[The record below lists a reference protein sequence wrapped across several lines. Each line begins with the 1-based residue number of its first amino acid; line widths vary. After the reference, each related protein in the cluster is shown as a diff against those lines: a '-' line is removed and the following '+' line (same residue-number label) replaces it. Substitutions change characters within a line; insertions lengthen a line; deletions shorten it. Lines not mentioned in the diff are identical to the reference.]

1 MSPEGFGGP
10 QGGTPMDGHLL
21 QVHALRKCFGGKVA
35 VDRVDLR
42 LEPGVFYGLVG
53 PNGAGKTTTIRMCV
67 GMLRPDEGA
76 VLVDGVDLWRDPVAA
91 KTRIGVLPD
100 TLNLYER
107 LSGAEYLDFAGHMHR
122 LPSRELR
129 HRRDELLAVLGLDA
143 DAHRLIAGYSQG
155 MKKKLA
161 LAAAVIHSPRVL
173 FLDEPFESVDPISAR
188 TMRDV
193 LRRVIAG
200 GACVVMTS
208 HVMALVERMVERV
221 GVIDRGRLVA
231 DGGVDQLCR
240 EHGVADLDELFLKLV
255 GTPPLGG
262 TDLAWLGASSG

>member
-1 MSPEGFGGP
+1 MSAILEVTGLSKRF
-10 QGGTPMDGHLL
+10 
-21 QVHALRKCFGGKVA
+21 ARNVA
-35 VDRVDLR
+35 VERVDLR

-67 GMLRPDEGA
+67 GMLRPDGGT
-76 VLVDGVDLWRDPVAA
+76 VLVDGVDLWRDPVEA
-91 KTRIGVLPD
+91 KARIGVLPD

-107 LSGAEYLDFAGHMHR
+107 LSGTEYLDFAGHMHR
-122 LPSRELR
+122 LPRAELHR
-129 HRRDELLAVLGLDA
+129 RRDELLAVLGLDA
-143 DAHRLIAGYSQG
+143 DAHRLVAGFSQG

-188 TMRDV
+188 TMREV

-200 GACVVMTS
+200 GSCVVMTS
-208 HVMALVERMVERV
+208 HVMALVERMVARV

-231 DGGVDQLCR
+231 DGSLDDLCR
-240 EHGVADLDELFLKLV
+240 EHGVADLDDLFLKLV
-255 GTPPLGG
+255 GTPPLSG